1 MAVKKTHF
9 PNSVFVDEYEKEIE
23 SAVRRNLSRL
33 NDKKSIK
40 KSHSKIVEILNK
52 EKQDDN
58 KYLDFENYKNL
69 IFSLEE
75 ERELKRKKTE
85 EKRKA
90 EEEQQHTHQE

>member
-1 MAVKKTHF
+1 MAVKKETHF
-9 PNSVFVDEYEKEIE
+9 PNNIFVDEYEQEIE

-40 KSHSKIVEILNK
+40 KSHSKIVEILQK

-58 KYLDFENYKNL
+58 KYLDFEVYKNL
-69 IFSLEE
+69 IFSLKE
-75 ERELKRKKTE
+75 ERELKRKKAE

-90 EEEQQHTHQE
+90 EQQHTHQ

>member
-40 KSHSKIVEILNK
+40 KSHKKIVEILQR

-58 KYLDFENYKNL
+58 KYLDIENYKNL
-69 IFSLEE
+69 IFSLNE
-75 ERELKRKKTE
+75 ERE
-85 EKRKA
+85 EKRQKA
-90 EEEQQHTHQE
+90 KEKKQQQHTHQ

>member
-9 PNSVFVDEYEKEIE
+9 PNNIFVDEYEQEIE

-40 KSHSKIVEILNK
+40 KSHKKIVEILQR

-58 KYLDFENYKNL
+58 KYLDIENYKNL
-69 IFSLEE
+69 IFSLNE
-75 ERELKRKKTE
+75 ERE
-85 EKRKA
+85 EKRKKA
-90 EEEQQHTHQE
+90 EEHGTDNN

>member
-33 NDKKSIK
+33 TDKKSIK
-40 KSHSKIVEILNK
+40 KSHKKIVEILNK
-52 EKQDDN
+52 EKQQDN
-58 KYLDFENYKNL
+58 KYLDIEIYKNL
-69 IFSLEE
+69 IFSLKE
-75 ERELKRKKTE
+75 EREEKRQKAK

-90 EEEQQHTHQE
+90 EEEQQHTHQ

>member
-33 NDKKSIK
+33 TDKKSIK
-40 KSHSKIVEILNK
+40 KSHAKIVEILQR

-58 KYLDFENYKNL
+58 KYLDYEVYKNL
-69 IFSLEE
+69 ILSLKE
-75 ERELKRKKTE
+75 ERELKRKKAK

-90 EEEQQHTHQE
+90 EEEQQHTHQ